1 MASAFICLARADLA
15 DNGLQVTDLWPN
27 TSQKSAIYEPGLGQ
41 TGYLSFTP
49 QDDTVATT
57 GAGPITTNAQYSGIA
72 AWMMDNIENVGGGG
86 IPLTPAIAN
95 AIGPILLARV
105 VAGQSMTLANVNA
118 AIVAAGAAASGIG
131 VGNSTGTLADVLKIL
146 QGFAYVLPAGTQID
160 DGAGAFD
167 APHTAAGSFVLTGTS
182 GRNLREL
189 EITGA
194 LRISRREGV
203 LSKLAAVT
211 YDFDDP
217 LLVYG
222 AGGTALFVDGTAIP
236 ATGVGR
242 AVVVYDVNGNVIT
255 T

>member
-1 MASAFICLARADLA
+1 MSTAFICLARADLA

-49 QDDTVATT
+49 QNDVVATT
-57 GAGPITTNAQYSGIA
+57 GAGPITTNALYSGIA
-72 AWMMDNIENVGGGG
+72 AWMIDNIENVGGGG

-95 AIGPILLARV
+95 AIGPLLLARV
-105 VAGQSMTLANVNA
+105 VAGQTLTVANVNA

-131 VGNSTGTLADVLKIL
+131 VGNSTGTLIDLLKVM
-146 QGFAYVLPAGTQID
+146 QGFAYVLPAGSQVD
-160 DGAGAFD
+160 DGAGAFA
-167 APHTAAGSFVLTGTS
+167 APHVPNGSFVLTGTN

-189 EITGA
+189 ELTGA
-194 LRISRREGV
+194 LRLSRNQGV
-203 LSKLAAVT
+203 LSKLAAAT
-211 YDFDDP
+211 YVFDDP

-236 ATGVGR
+236 VGGAGA
-242 AVVVYDVNGNVIT
+242 AVVVYDNLGNVLV
-255 T
+255 